1 MAGGPSSWL
10 PGSLDPVLKA
20 SSAVWDPGLQQ
31 LRMGWNVESGG
42 DHVLCT
48 WLGVQASPLSLLCGD
63 LSRLGI

>member
-10 PGSLDPVLKA
+10 PGSPDPVLKA

-31 LRMGWNVESGG
+31 LKMGWNVESGG

-48 WLGVQASPLSLLCGD
+48 WLAVQASPLSLLCGD